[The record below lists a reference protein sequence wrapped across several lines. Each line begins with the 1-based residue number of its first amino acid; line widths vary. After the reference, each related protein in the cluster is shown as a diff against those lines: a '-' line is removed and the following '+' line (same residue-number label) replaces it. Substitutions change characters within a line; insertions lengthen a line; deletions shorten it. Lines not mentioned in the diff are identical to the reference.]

1 MIEKCDVRCISYST
15 RFLCAKLARFS
26 GFSVSVL
33 GQGYKP
39 PWADTAK
46 LLLLKESKQG
56 RCQIDPVAKR
66 NHWLNAPAI
75 KSCFYG
81 GGRGKDPDRRWLWMS
96 LTTPTRGRGF
106 SRLRTD
112 STVSLPVIILFRLIS
127 AAINAP
133 MFIPNFYFFF
143 GCLIS
148 LALEHGARKAW
159 KESKKSL
166 PM

>member
-1 MIEKCDVRCISYST
+1 
-15 RFLCAKLARFS
+15 
-26 GFSVSVL
+26 
-33 GQGYKP
+33 
-39 PWADTAK
+39 
-46 LLLLKESKQG
+46 
-56 RCQIDPVAKR
+56 
-66 NHWLNAPAI
+66 
-75 KSCFYG
+75 
-81 GGRGKDPDRRWLWMS
+81 MS
-96 LTTPTRGRGF
+96 LTTPTRGKGF

-166 PM
+166 PMQSFAYVSCISESVCVHVGIKKVHAYKKKK